1 MFFVER
7 MQLLNRTL
15 KVFDEVFSTYVQ
27 QYIGLRNV
35 ILFQCASVDVPAT
48 QLTSFFCTVIGYS
61 LEFPLILNCMYMTG
75 VGIGTDVYIKW
86 NA

>member
-35 ILFQCASVDVPAT
+35 ILFQCSSVDVPAT
-48 QLTSFFCTVIGYS
+48 SVNFLFLDCHWKFPRISFD
-61 LEFPLILNCMYMTG
+61 P
-75 VGIGTDVYIKW
+75 
-86 NA
+86 